1 MLFSLRVVLLLL
13 LLAPFFRSL
22 PPSNVVVVSPVLPPS
37 LFSHSFCFPSFSF
50 SHFQIVVGDTNL
62 ASTAFVSRRN
72 GTRGWRGEWKE
83 GEMEEGRETV

>member
-22 PPSNVVVVSPVLPPS
+22 PPSNVVVVSPVPPP

-50 SHFQIVVGDTNL
+50 SHFQIAVGDTNL
-62 ASTAFVSRRN
+62 ASTAFVSERN

-83 GEMEEGRETV
+83 GEKEEGRETV